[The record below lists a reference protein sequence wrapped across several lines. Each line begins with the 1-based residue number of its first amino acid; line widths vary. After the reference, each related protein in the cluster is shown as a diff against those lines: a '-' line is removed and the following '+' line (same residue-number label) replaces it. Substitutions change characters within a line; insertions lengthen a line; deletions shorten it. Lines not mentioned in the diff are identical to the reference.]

1 MSQYKSYKDKKLNW
15 QNNIF
20 ISKFDVSLILLFKLF
35 LLLFS
40 NYISYLFVTFYVS
53 DKNIVLN
60 FYFIKQNI
68 LKLKFI
74 IATKTL
80 FYLWNI
86 FLMFHIQ
93 LNQIFNIISI
103 YMDYILIHY
112 ILQLTIK
119 YFHILSFKSQFMFL
133 YNYMLVYYLTYSK

>member
-60 FYFIKQNI
+60 FYSIKQNI

-80 FYLWNI
+80 FYLLNI
-86 FLMFHIQ
+86 FLMFYIQ

-119 YFHILSFKSQFMFL
+119 YFHILSFKSQFIFL